1 MNNPSQSPTI
11 LLRGTGLLSAL
22 GADPVETLA
31 ALREGESAIFPDAN
45 NNPCGAI
52 PDIDTQRWLGG
63 PPGLLDRGSL
73 LMLVACA
80 QALEESKL
88 DPKTFPYGRFGV
100 MAGTVWGGIQSAALF
115 YRDAVEKG
123 PRLVKPLL
131 FPHTY
136 GNTGVSLAAMRWN
149 RSGPHGCPM
158 TGRVAS
164 GQAFAEAVAE
174 LRARHAD
181 AMLVVGSESFSAQ
194 RSAAVAAAALEG
206 EAPTSRRVVLGESG
220 AACVLARADENEK
233 TGVIVKSARC
243 GQGVE
248 PVIRAALEEA
258 NLTPAE
264 LSLVVT
270 SARGCPD
277 ADRLESD
284 GLRAVLNGVDSPTL
298 SPLTLCGELEG
309 ANAVF
314 LAAVASLCLRHNIG
328 TPNGGNALVLATDP
342 SGACFAC
349 VLGI

>member
-1 MNNPSQSPTI
+1 MNNSSSNPLI
-11 LLRGTGLLSAL
+11 VIRGLGLLSAL

-31 ALREGESAIFPDAN
+31 ALREGEPAIFPDAN
-45 NNPCGAI
+45 GIPCGAI
-52 PDIDTQRWLGG
+52 PEIDTQRWLGG

-80 QALEESKL
+80 QALEESAL
-88 DPKTFPYGRFGV
+88 DPKAFPYGRFGV
-100 MAGTVWGGIQSAALF
+100 MAGTVWGGLQSAALF

-136 GNTGVSLAAMRWN
+136 GNTGASLAAMRWN
-149 RSGPHGCPM
+149 LSGPHGCCM

-181 AMLVVGSESFSAQ
+181 AMLVVGSESLSAQ
-194 RSAAVAAAALEG
+194 RTASVN
-206 EAPTSRRVVLGESG
+206 SKMILGECG
-220 AACVLARADENEK
+220 AACVLARAGENEK
-233 TGVIVKSARC
+233 TGVTVKGVRC

-248 PVIRAALEEA
+248 STIRAALGEA
-258 NLTPAE
+258 NLAPAE
-264 LSLVVT
+264 ISLVVN
-270 SARGCPD
+270 SAVGCPD
-277 ADRLESD
+277 AEKLEAD
-284 GLRAVLNGVDSPTL
+284 GLDKIFNGAQPPVF
-298 SPLTLCGELEG
+298 SPLTLSGELEG

-314 LAAVASLCLRHNIG
+314 LAAVASLCLCHNTG
-328 TPNGGNALVLATDP
+328 GSTGGNALVLATDP